1 MLSSYASSSSR
12 ERRRGRFRR
21 QAEVSLKTTTIKLVV
36 LVLLVSSSS
45 LLTAMWRTVEKVV
58 IAERIGNE
66 VVVVVVPN
74 HVYILNICVRG

>member
-1 MLSSYASSSSR
+1 MLLSYASSSSR
-12 ERRRGRFRR
+12 ERRRFRR
-21 QAEVSLKTTTIKLVV
+21 QAKVSLKTITIKLVV

-58 IAERIGNE
+58 IAERIGDE
-66 VVVVVVPN
+66 VVVVVPN